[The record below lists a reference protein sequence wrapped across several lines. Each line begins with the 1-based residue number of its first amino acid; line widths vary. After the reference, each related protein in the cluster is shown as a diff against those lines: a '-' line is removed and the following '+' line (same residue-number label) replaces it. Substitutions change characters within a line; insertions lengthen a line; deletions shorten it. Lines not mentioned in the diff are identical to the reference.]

1 MSPAVSASYR
11 RRSYA
16 PSPATPAF
24 SRAPSMY
31 NGYAPPSS
39 ARASGSPGRERRE
52 RGMSASLALS
62 PPPQSA
68 EPLRPAD
75 SVSNAGDAETRE
87 GKPVTQMYGSSRGAL
102 DSLDRIARCAPR
114 ATTRYLGFDSLTR

>member
-1 MSPAVSASYR
+1 
-11 RRSYA
+11 
-16 PSPATPAF
+16 
-24 SRAPSMY
+24 
-31 NGYAPPSS
+31 
-39 ARASGSPGRERRE
+39 
-52 RGMSASLALS
+52 MSASLALS